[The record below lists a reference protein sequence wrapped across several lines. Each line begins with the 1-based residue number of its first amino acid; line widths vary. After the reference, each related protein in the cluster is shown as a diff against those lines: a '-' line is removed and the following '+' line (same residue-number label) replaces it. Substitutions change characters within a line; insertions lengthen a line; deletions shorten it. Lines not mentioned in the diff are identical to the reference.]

1 MLLKH
6 RSIFLFLIILSLS
19 LVLPRAS
26 SAAPAP
32 SMTILSPG
40 EGSTVISPLTV
51 SAILRPGADGLIR
64 ITLMDRA
71 GRTLSRQ
78 LLRMDA
84 PDGEEISLDSQ
95 LLFEVPYPGLEGL
108 LALATQDEYHRPLA
122 ERSVLV
128 KLDGSGEVQ
137 LQSNPASGQ
146 WLDITS
152 PEANAALSGG
162 QFTIQGTITPVTDQ
176 PVYFELI
183 TDSGGTIGTAQL
195 AVGQPGE
202 TVPFEITISYGFITT
217 SRDVRLVIRQSMED
231 YAANVI
237 LDSLPLTLAP

>member
-1 MLLKH
+1 MLLKQ
-6 RSIFLFLIILSLS
+6 RSILILLLILSLS

-40 EGSTVISPLTV
+40 EGSTVNSPLTV
-51 SAILRPGADGLIR
+51 SAILKPGADGLIR
-64 ITLMDRA
+64 ITLMDKS

-78 LLRMDA
+78 LLRIDA
-84 PDGEEISLDSQ
+84 PEGEEINLDSQ
-95 LLFEVPYPGLEGL
+95 LLFEIPNPGLEGL
-108 LALATQDEYHRPLA
+108 LALATQDEFHRPLA

-128 KLDGSGEVQ
+128 KLDDSGTVQ
-137 LQSNPASGQ
+137 LEPNSASGQ

-152 PEANAALSGG
+152 PKTNAALSGG
-162 QFTIQGTITPVTDQ
+162 QFTIQGTLTPVTDQ

-183 TDSGGTIGTAQL
+183 TDSGGQIGSAQL
-195 AVGQPGE
+195 AVDQPGK
-202 TVPFEITISYGFITT
+202 TIAFEITLSYGFISTV
-217 SRDVRLVIRQSMED
+217 RDVRLVIRQSMED